1 MTIVVTP
8 SVTQVVTVQSP
19 ISRIVNIVTPGP
31 QGDTV
36 ILIAPTPT
44 YDISGRLT
52 EINFNTDY
60 LLTEDNFALMHEDD
74 TFIIQEVGDPS
85 NGYRK
90 TYTYDANGN
99 LSTITFYQPNM
110 PTTRTTLTWVEGRWA
125 GTSTPEVI

>member
-1 MTIVVTP
+1 MTIIVTP

-52 EINFNTDY
+52 EINFN
-60 LLTEDNFALMHEDD
+60 
-74 TFIIQEVGDPS
+74 

-90 TYTYDANGN
+90 AYTYDANGN

-125 GTSTPEVI
+125 GTSAPEVI